1 MSINNFSS
9 DKPNKVK
16 KSILRIPLD
25 RFFPSGTYRREKMSN
40 IYHRLLKKS
49 KSPDLS
55 LSDFKKWIQI
65 NEPSTADLQNQ
76 RNESACWDYQPLI
89 SIVIPIYK
97 TPIDILVATLN
108 SVINQ
113 SYSNW
118 ELCIANGSPENEKI
132 NRILTNYSSNDRRFK
147 IKTLA
152 ANRGIAANTNEAIHL
167 ATGQYVGF
175 LDHDDL
181 LAPFAL
187 YSVAEVIREIP
198 DCDLIYSDEDKIDKK
213 GKSRFN
219 PFFKPAFSPDFLR
232 SCNYICHFLTIRK
245 SLGDQLGWIRDGF
258 EGAQDYD
265 LILRCTE
272 KSEKIVHIPK
282 ILYHWRVLPGSTALT
297 VDSKSYASDSGIK
310 ALSDHLTRVHRTG
323 NILPGPSPTTYIVDY
338 SIHNQPLVSIV
349 ILHTGSFENL
359 RKCFSSILNRTSY
372 PNFEILIAVNDADHS
387 IEFPLYETLTTDQ
400 RIKIIPYQDS
410 YKFSNINNYAVQFAK
425 GTVLLFLDENTEI
438 ITPCW
443 IEQMLKLLL
452 RPDVGTVGAKLI
464 NKNNTIH
471 HAGILIRSDDAI
483 SFYSSDVHRTNPG
496 YQLSLSLPR
505 NVTAVC
511 GSCFMTRKEVFD
523 EIGGFSCEFTHSYRD
538 IDFCMKCLQA
548 GYLNVW
554 TPFAE
559 LTFSKESE
567 KEIVS
572 GNKTMR
578 EDLHSDIQLFQ
589 KKWQREILDGD
600 FYYNPN
606 LRLDQPPEIN
616 LGQIDFRPRI
626 VDINQQQSDEK
637 YRFSR
642 LNSR

>member
-1 MSINNFSS
+1 
-9 DKPNKVK
+9 
-16 KSILRIPLD
+16 
-25 RFFPSGTYRREKMSN
+25 
-40 IYHRLLKKS
+40 
-49 KSPDLS
+49 
-55 LSDFKKWIQI
+55 
-65 NEPSTADLQNQ
+65 
-76 RNESACWDYQPLI
+76 
-89 SIVIPIYK
+89 
-97 TPIDILVATLN
+97 
-108 SVINQ
+108 
-113 SYSNW
+113 
-118 ELCIANGSPENEKI
+118 
-132 NRILTNYSSNDRRFK
+132 
-147 IKTLA
+147 
-152 ANRGIAANTNEAIHL
+152 
-167 ATGQYVGF
+167 
-175 LDHDDL
+175 
-181 LAPFAL
+181 
-187 YSVAEVIREIP
+187 
-198 DCDLIYSDEDKIDKK
+198 
-213 GKSRFN
+213 
-219 PFFKPAFSPDFLR
+219 
-232 SCNYICHFLTIRK
+232 
-245 SLGDQLGWIRDGF
+245 
-258 EGAQDYD
+258 
-265 LILRCTE
+265 
-272 KSEKIVHIPK
+272 
-282 ILYHWRVLPGSTALT
+282 
-297 VDSKSYASDSGIK
+297 
-310 ALSDHLTRVHRTG
+310 
-323 NILPGPSPTTYIVDY
+323 
-338 SIHNQPLVSIV
+338 
-349 ILHTGSFENL
+349 
-359 RKCFSSILNRTSY
+359 
-372 PNFEILIAVNDADHS
+372 
-387 IEFPLYETLTTDQ
+387 
-400 RIKIIPYQDS
+400 
-410 YKFSNINNYAVQFAK
+410 
-425 GTVLLFLDENTEI
+425 LLFLDENTEI

-523 EIGGFSCEFTHSYRD
+523 EIGGFSCEFTHSYGD

-559 LTFSKESE
+559 LSFSKESE

-626 VDINQQQSDEK
+626 VDINRQQSDEK

>member
-1 MSINNFSS
+1 MSINYSS
-9 DKPNKVK
+9 TDQSNKTK
-16 KSILRIPLD
+16 KSILRILLD

-40 IYHRLLKKS
+40 IYHRSLKKS

-55 LSDFKKWIQI
+55 LSDFKKWIRN
-65 NEPSTADLQNQ
+65 NEPSTTDLMIQ
-76 RNESACWDYQPLI
+76 RNESANWTYHPLI

-97 TPIDILVATLN
+97 TPINILIATLN

-113 SYSNW
+113 SYPNW
-118 ELCIANGSPENEKI
+118 ELCIANGSPENEEI
-132 NRILTNYSSNDRRFK
+132 SRVLTNYASNDRRFK
-147 IKTLA
+147 IKTLT
-152 ANRGIAANTNEAIHL
+152 ANRGIAANTNEAILL
-167 ATGQYVGF
+167 ATGEYIGF

-187 YSVAEVIREIP
+187 YSVAEVIREMP
-198 DCDLIYSDEDKIDKK
+198 DCDLIYSDEDKIDIK
-213 GKSRFN
+213 GTSRFN

-232 SCNYICHFLTIRK
+232 SCNYICHFLTINK

-265 LILRCTE
+265 LILRCSE
-272 KSEKIVHIPK
+272 KSKKIVHIPK

-297 VDSKSYASDSGIK
+297 VNSKSYAANSGMK
-310 ALSDHLTRVHRTG
+310 ALSDHLARIRRSG
-323 NILPGPSPTTYIVDY
+323 NILPGPSPTTYIVNY
-338 SIHNQPLVSIV
+338 SVPNQPFVSI
-349 ILHTGSFENL
+349 ILLHNGSSENL
-359 RKCFSSILNRTSY
+359 KKCLSSILNRISY
-372 PNFEILIAVNDADHS
+372 SNFEILIVVNEMDRSAG
-387 IEFPLYETLTTDQ
+387 FPHYETLSTDQ

-410 YKFSNINNYAVQFAK
+410 YNFSNGNNYAVRFAK
-425 GTVLLFLDENTEI
+425 GTVFIFLDENTEI

-452 RPDVGTVGAKLI
+452 HPDVGTVGAKLI

-483 SFYSSDVHRTNPG
+483 SFYSSGVHRTNPG
-496 YQLSLSLPR
+496 FQLSLSLPR

-523 EIGGFSCEFTHSYRD
+523 EVGGFSNEFAHSYGD
-538 IDFCMKCLQA
+538 IDFCMKSLRS

-559 LTFSKESE
+559 LSFSKASE

-572 GNKTMR
+572 GNKTIR
-578 EDLHSDIQLFQ
+578 KDLHLDKQLFL
-589 KKWQREILDGD
+589 KKWRQEILDGD

-606 LRLDQPPEIN
+606 LRSDQPPEIN
-616 LGQIDFRPRI
+616 LGQIDPRPRV
-626 VDINQQQSDEK
+626 VDINRHQSEEK